1 MKAWISNIRSG
12 WCYCK
17 STVSFI
23 VQDMTRTL
31 LLRDRTWWPGRAFSA
46 CRNFFQ
52 VRRLPKGARFY
63 FTCPGGF
70 SSFSPF
76 FFFFSKRSG
85 YSLQARQCNSL
96 CWNFFLPT
104 PPVFFARFFFTCFL
118 FLFFFPITFLMI
130 RPWSVYVCEIR
141 NGNVISTWGENKAS
155 YHMTRTAPRAISLEN
170 HKKKGPVWG
179 PYASKR

>member
-1 MKAWISNIRSG
+1 MKAWISNIRSD

-17 STVSFI
+17 SSVSFI

-76 FFFFSKRSG
+76 FFFFQSAAGTVCKPDSAIHSAG
-85 YSLQARQCNSL
+85 T
-96 CWNFFLPT
+96 FFFQRL
-104 PPVFFARFFFTCFL
+104 FFARFFFTCFL

-141 NGNVISTWGENKAS
+141 NGNVISTWGKNKAS
-155 YHMTRTAPRAISLEN
+155 SF
-170 HKKKGPVWG
+170 
-179 PYASKR
+179 YALSSIVLYF